1 MISKEQF
8 VRIINRLQETDDIR
22 NKVNEILRSATD
34 NILCDFTSAAGLMIC
49 HEDLVVEIL
58 ENMFDSDMISYWI
71 YELDYGKDYID
82 GCIIDEHNE
91 IVNIKT
97 PEDLY
102 DYLIG
107 GL

>member
-1 MISKEQF
+1 MITKEQF
-8 VRIINRLQETDDIR
+8 VRIINRLKEAYDIQ
-22 NKVNEILRSATD
+22 NKVNEIFKNATD
-34 NILCDFTSAAGLMIC
+34 NILCDFTNAAGLMIC

-82 GCIIDEHNE
+82 GCVVDEHNE
-91 IVNIKT
+91 IINIKN

-102 DYLIG
+102 NYLIG